1 MFPHNLTTH
10 FKFNHMPLS
19 SSAIVR
25 LQYQH
30 TTIRELIA
38 ELTEQDLKR
47 VVQPGKWSAFDNIA
61 HLACYQ
67 PVFLLRLERIQAE
80 ETPAFERYVADSDP
94 QFAGY
99 RDLPLAEL
107 LSGIDARRAV
117 IFLKLQG
124 MGEEALR
131 RTAYHPRYGML
142 DVRQWTEFFLLH
154 ESHHLYTIFM
164 LVQDLQKR

>member
-1 MFPHNLTTH
+1 MELSISALT
-10 FKFNHMPLS
+10 
-19 SSAIVR
+19 R

-38 ELTEQDLKR
+38 GFSEYDLKR
-47 VVQPGKWSAFDNIA
+47 EINPGKWSAFDNIA

-67 PVFLLRLERIQAE
+67 PVFLLRLERIQTE
-80 ETPAFERYVADSDP
+80 ETPAFDRYVADNDP
-94 QFAGY
+94 SFSGY
-99 RDLPLAEL
+99 LVKPLEEL

-117 IFLKLQG
+117 IFSKLQG
-124 MGEEALR
+124 MGEGDLR
-131 RTAYHPRYGML
+131 RVGHHPRYGML

-154 ESHHLYTIFM
+154 EAHHLYTIFM